1 MAGLHVI
8 CGFGDQ
14 YRPFVGRARA
24 KISFGGSARQA
35 AQHSE
40 SRNSSSY
47 MGIWTENNT
56 QNIHTVADLD
66 PGTVTF
72 AIALQSSRPDAAEVF

>member
-1 MAGLHVI
+1 
-8 CGFGDQ
+8 
-14 YRPFVGRARA
+14 
-24 KISFGGSARQA
+24 
-35 AQHSE
+35 
-40 SRNSSSY
+40 